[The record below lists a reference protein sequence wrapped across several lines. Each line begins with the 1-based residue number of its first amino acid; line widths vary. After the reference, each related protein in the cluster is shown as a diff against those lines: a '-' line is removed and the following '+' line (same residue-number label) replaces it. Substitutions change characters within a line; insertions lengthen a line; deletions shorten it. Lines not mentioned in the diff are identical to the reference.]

1 MSQKS
6 YVSVAKTLE
15 FNWFGF
21 QSLVSSIFVSS
32 ISDQIIMADGCKLFI
47 YGVDQNLPNHELQV
61 GVSVSLQI
69 IQ

>member
-1 MSQKS
+1 MSHCRHYS
-6 YVSVAKTLE
+6 NIGEILE
-15 FNWFGF
+15 LYCLVF

-61 GVSVSLQI
+61 RFYSF
-69 IQ
+69 